1 MSHPNGAMRRAWVL
15 ALIVSAFAAF
25 PSRSAW
31 AQAESDLRVKR
42 QPAFVATDSNHDDGQ
57 RPALDERLNLIRT
70 PEEQAAF
77 DAHRSAVRLAALA
90 RIGTAPRTGRVR
102 TDLPASV
109 RAAKSGVSTVFTVNT
124 DFDDPDD
131 IPGDGMCYDGFT
143 QDTLFECTLRAAIEE
158 ANATAGS
165 DPIVIR
171 IDMISLTRG
180 AHTTVAYDGINDLWT
195 VFPNTDAGN
204 DRSGPLPPLTRD
216 NVLID
221 ATTQLDGSGVGTFPD
236 AYCGEPVVGDTSIIK
251 VAIDASL
258 LLGATDVGLEIDAN
272 NVEIRGLAVMNAPGN
287 GIYASGA
294 DNLKIECSYFG
305 TDHFAR
311 TAAPNGSNGLA
322 EQGGAGFHMK
332 NSIASGNTL
341 SGVVAASPG
350 GAVDSS
356 FFGLDVTGLAGLGNA
371 AGLYVT
377 GDKMSVT
384 GIFASGNDDGLWVTG
399 DSATVTNSVFGVAT
413 DLVTPIPN
421 DAGIRINGDVNR
433 IGGPAGMRVLA
444 SGNTSYGMTLAADA
458 QDNLIAGSLVGTD
471 LTGTVAIPNYV
482 GISDG
487 GSGNMIGE
495 EFIPPGAGLTG
506 DPRGEIA
513 AKTSVA
519 ATIPASGG
527 WSNLISGN
535 SHDGIVATG
544 ASIIVGNYIGTDSLG
559 TSAVPNGVY
568 GISLLNG
575 TNHEVGRAPAS
586 GNLISGNGAIG
597 LWVGSLV
604 SSATIEANYVGT
616 DASGASS
623 LPNSGPGIRADV
635 TGSVVIGGSASAA
648 NIVAFNAGPGV
659 RVDNTGPVTVR
670 HNQIFD
676 NGGLGIDL
684 GGDGVTPNDGG
695 TPPDTDTGPNGLQ
708 NFPVISGAELIHPTT
723 VSVAFDFEST
733 PSTEF
738 QFDYYRSAS
747 ADGSGNGEGAVWLK
761 SYTESTDTNG
771 DLGLGLGFDPA
782 DLPPGSWVTVTATSP
797 SNETSEFSNAVHVT
811 GSTVTLDGA
820 KVFLEG
826 PYSSGSMSTALRTSG
841 YIPLNQ
847 PYGDAA
853 FNGTLQE
860 VDASASVASIPADVV
875 DWVTLS
881 LRTAT
886 DAASEVARQVAFLKN
901 DGTLTDLDGTSGV
914 AFVGL
919 DSLSYYLVVC
929 HRNHICAMSASAID
943 FTGGT
948 GGWDFTTA
956 STQAYAVVGAP
967 MKALGDGNYGLFS
980 SDANVDRQD
989 TALDFSVWLA
999 STTAGETGYLAA
1011 DFNMDGVTTA
1021 LDFARWIANTTAG
1034 AACRVPL

>member
-1 MSHPNGAMRRAWVL
+1 M
-15 ALIVSAFAAF
+15 
-25 PSRSAW
+25 
-31 AQAESDLRVKR
+31 KR
-42 QPAFVATDSNHDDGQ
+42 QAALVATDSNHDDGQ

-70 PEEQAAF
+70 PEQQAAF
-77 DAHRSAVRLAALA
+77 DAHRAAVRLAALA
-90 RIGTAPRTGRVR
+90 RIGTAPRIGRVR
-102 TDLPASV
+102 TDLSASTRAASA
-109 RAAKSGVSTVFTVNT
+109 RAAKSGVSTVFTVNV
-124 DFDDPDD
+124 DFDDPDVT
-131 IPGDGMCYDGFT
+131 PGDGVCYDGFT
-143 QDTLFECTLRAAIEE
+143 QALGTIFECTLRAAIEE

-171 IDMISLTRG
+171 IDMISPTRG
-180 AHTTVAYDGINDLWT
+180 ASTTVAYDGIKDLWT
-195 VFPNTDAGN
+195 VFPNTDAAN
-204 DRSGPLPPLTRD
+204 QRSGLLPPLTRD

-236 AYCGEPVVGDTSIIK
+236 ALCGEPVVGDTSIIK
-251 VAIDASL
+251 VAIDGSL
-258 LLGATDVGLEIDAN
+258 LPGATDVALEIDAN

-294 DNLKIECSYFG
+294 DNLKIECSYLG

-311 TAAPNGSNGLA
+311 TAAPNGSSGLA
-322 EQGGAGFHMK
+322 EQGGNGFHMK

-356 FFGLDVTGLAGLGNA
+356 FFGLDVTGLIGLGNA
-371 AGLYVT
+371 ATGLYVT

-384 GIFASGNDDGLWVTG
+384 GIFASGNADGLGLLG
-399 DSATVTNSVFGVAT
+399 DSAIVTNSVFGVAT
-413 DLVTPIPN
+413 DLVTPVPN
-421 DAGIRINGDVNR
+421 NAGIRVYGAGNR

-444 SGNTSYGMTLAADA
+444 SGNTLYGISLAAEA
-458 QDNLIAGSLVGTD
+458 HGNVIAGSLVGTD
-471 LTGTVAIPNYV
+471 LTGTVAIPNQT

-495 EFIPPGAGLTG
+495 EFIPLEAGLTG
-506 DPRGEIA
+506 DPPGEIA

-519 ATIPASGG
+519 ATIPTSGG

-535 SHDGIVATG
+535 SHDGITASGT
-544 ASIIVGNYIGTDSLG
+544 SIIVGNYIGTDSLG

-568 GISLLNG
+568 GVYLLNG
-575 TNHEVGRAPAS
+575 MNHEVGRAPVS

-597 LWVGSLV
+597 VYVGPLV
-604 SSATIEANYVGT
+604 SSATVKANYVGT

-623 LPNSGPGIRADV
+623 LPNSGPGIRADA
-635 TGSVVIGGSASAA
+635 TGSVLIGGSVSAA

-670 HNQIFD
+670 YNQIFD

-684 GGDGVTPNDGG
+684 GGDGVTPNDSG

-708 NFPVISGAELIHPTT
+708 NYPIISNAFLLNPTT

-733 PSTEF
+733 PNTEF
-738 QFDYYRSAS
+738 QFDYYRSAT

-761 SYTESTDTNG
+761 THTTSTDSNG

-782 DLPPGSWVTVTATSP
+782 DLPVGSWVTVTATNP
-797 SNETSEFSNAVHVT
+797 SNETSEFSNAFQVT
-811 GSTVTLDGA
+811 GSVITLDGA

-826 PYSSGSMSTALRTSG
+826 PYSSGSMNKALRSSG

-860 VDASASVASIPADVV
+860 VDASASVASIPVGVV

-886 DAASEVARQVAFLKN
+886 DAASEVARRVAFLKD
-901 DGTLTDLDGTSGV
+901 DGTLTDLDGTSGI

-943 FTGGT
+943 FAGGT
-948 GGWDFTTA
+948 GSWDFTTA
-956 STQAYAVVGAP
+956 STQAYSVVGAP

-980 SDANVDRQD
+980 SDANADRQV
-989 TALDFSVWLA
+989 TALDFSAWIA

-1011 DFNMDGVTTA
+1011 DFNMDGFTTA
-1021 LDFARWIANTTAG
+1021 LDFTRWIANTTAG
-1034 AACRVPL
+1034 VSCKVPL